1 MITLKNCI
9 SNLNFNYILFGFIFI
24 SFFYIKNLINKLTDL
39 HRLNIIILKKLYNKI
54 KSISKKNK
62 KNHHK
67 LNKKFK
73 KIKKIIKNISNNESN
88 KIIKVIPT
96 APTTPTT
103 LINNIEQNQSNCIT
117 IDVENEFEF
126 VD

>member
-39 HRLNIIILKKLYNKI
+39 HRLNIIILNKLYNKI

-96 APTTPTT
+96 TPTT

>member
-39 HRLNIIILKKLYNKI
+39 HRLNIIILNKLYNKI